1 MAHKRGQ
8 SPSGPGLPASAA
20 TPVTMATPIMSAPT
34 PLANAATPAAT
45 APTPGVAPSPVIP
58 TVAVFSP
65 VVSAP
70 VYFDYLT
77 LIVVIRRNAS
87 HRVCNTFVLTP
98 DGSMQDVIRYNFF
111 WILGLFVWK

>member
-1 MAHKRGQ
+1 
-8 SPSGPGLPASAA
+8 
-20 TPVTMATPIMSAPT
+20 MSAPT

-65 VVSAP
+65 VVSAL
-70 VYFDYLT
+70 VYFDYVA

-87 HRVCNTFVLTP
+87 LRVCDTFVLTP
-98 DGSMQDVIRYNFF
+98 DGLMQDVIRYNFF
-111 WILGLFVWK
+111 WILGLSVLEMRTGSAPFCLCACYLSCLVPYFLFFKSV